1 MHILSSP
8 LINHPFQLKSNRD
21 AYDGYVPMAYDEY
34 LEKVARSVA
43 HPAEPFF
50 FLTMEPHVHGCL
62 ISVLLHNKLTET
74 VNGVT
79 M

>member
-43 HPAEPFF
+43 HHAEHFF
-50 FLTMEPHVHGCL
+50 FTMETHVHGCL
-62 ISVLLHNKLTET
+62 ISILLHKPTEA